1 VKLDDGASNLQNS
14 NQNLTKLRK
23 EHSKIVEELA
33 VAENDRTRFKDL
45 SESYM
50 QEVARL
56 EAQLEAVDI
65 KPKAKGTQRPKDTVK
80 REHSATNNS
89 N

>member
-1 VKLDDGASNLQNS
+1 
-14 NQNLTKLRK
+14 
-23 EHSKIVEELA
+23 
-33 VAENDRTRFKDL
+33 
-45 SESYM
+45 M

-56 EAQLEAVDI
+56 EAQLEAVDV
-65 KPKAKGTQRPKDTVK
+65 KPRAKGTQRPKDTVK